1 MSLAGVSLPGL
12 SWEGAVASPTR
23 RPAPSRS
30 GPLPRL
36 GTWTTSRMSTGTE
49 KAADDDPGA
58 DALLVERARTG
69 DTEAF
74 ARLVDRYQQRV
85 FWVARGMLGND
96 EDARDAAQEAFI
108 RVFRSLDRFDL
119 RLKFYTW
126 LYQIVVNLCIDVL
139 RKQVKRRGVSLE
151 QVGDVASGDNGSSV
165 VGLESSEL
173 RQRVYRVLDEL
184 PPKYRTVMVL
194 SDLEGIGAKDIA
206 HMTGTTHATV
216 RWRHHRA
223 RQLFREA
230 WERIHGKGSHVL

>member
-1 MSLAGVSLPGL
+1 LSLAGVVTPGL
-12 SWEGAVASPTR
+12 GWDGVVALQR
-23 RPAPSRS
+23 RPEPRRS
-30 GPLPRL
+30 SMHPRL
-36 GTWTTSRMSTGTE
+36 GTWTAGMSTARAGE
-49 KAADDDPGA
+49 PAERADDEQGA
-58 DALLVERARTG
+58 DALLVERSRTG
-69 DTEAF
+69 DTAAF
-74 ARLVDRYQQRV
+74 AVLVDRYQQRV

-108 RVFRSLDRFDL
+108 RVFRSLE
-119 RLKFYTW
+119 
-126 LYQIVVNLCIDVL
+126 IVVNLCIDML

-151 QVGDVASGDNGSSV
+151 QVGDVPSGHNGSNN
-165 VGLESSEL
+165 GLESSEL
-173 RQRVYRVLDEL
+173 KQRVYRVLDEL

-230 WERIHGKGSHVL
+230 WERIHGKGSHVV

>member
-1 MSLAGVSLPGL
+1 LSLAGVSLPGL
-12 SWEGAVASPTR
+12 GWERVVASPR
-23 RPAPSRS
+23 RPEPRKS

-36 GTWTTSRMSTGTE
+36 GTWTSTMSTASE

-58 DALLVERARTG
+58 DALLVERSRTG

-126 LYQIVVNLCIDVL
+126 LYQIVVNLCIDML

-151 QVGDVASGDNGSSV
+151 QVGDVAGAGNGSNS
-165 VGLESSEL
+165 GLESSEL

>member
-1 MSLAGVSLPGL
+1 MSFAG
-12 SWEGAVASPTR
+12 VASPGIGGPPLGAHWVQPIVRSAGARQAEPLR
-23 RPAPSRS
+23 RLEAWT
-30 GPLPRL
+30 PRM
-36 GTWTTSRMSTGTE
+36 TVADR
-49 KAADDDPGA
+49 ADDGS
-58 DALLVERARTG
+58 DAALVERARAG
-69 DTEAF
+69 DTQSF
-74 ARLVDRYQQRV
+74 AQLVDRYQQRV

-108 RVFRSLDRFDL
+108 RVYRSLDRFDV

-126 LYQIVVNLCIDVL
+126 LYQIVVNLCIDML

-151 QVGDVASGDNGSSV
+151 QVGDVAGQGNGA
-165 VGLESSEL
+165 GTLEATEL

-230 WERIHGKGSHVL
+230 WERIHGKGSHVV

>member
-1 MSLAGVSLPGL
+1 MLRSVVSRAG
-12 SWEGAVASPTR
+12 ETATR
-23 RPAPSRS
+23 RPEV
-30 GPLPRL
+30 
-36 GTWTTSRMSTGTE
+36 WTHPMTVAD
-49 KAADDDPGA
+49 KAESEPGS
-58 DALLVERARTG
+58 DAALVERARAG
-69 DTEAF
+69 DTQAF
-74 ARLVDRYQQRV
+74 AQLVDRYQQRV

-108 RVFRSLDRFDL
+108 RVYRSLDRFDT

-126 LYQIVVNLCIDVL
+126 LYQIVVNLCIDML
-139 RKQVKRRGVSLE
+139 RKHVKRRGVSLD
-151 QVGDVASGDNGSSV
+151 QVGDVAGNGSSSN
-165 VGLESSEL
+165 GNLEGAEL
-173 RQRVYRVLDEL
+173 RQRVYRVLEEL

-230 WERIHGKGSHVL
+230 WERIHGKGSHVV

>member
-1 MSLAGVSLPGL
+1 M
-12 SWEGAVASPTR
+12 
-23 RPAPSRS
+23 
-30 GPLPRL
+30 
-36 GTWTTSRMSTGTE
+36 TGGE
-49 KAADDDPGA
+49 KAESEQAAAAQA
-58 DALLVERARTG
+58 DAALVERSRAG
-69 DTEAF
+69 DTAAF
-74 ARLVDRYQQRV
+74 ALLVDRYQQRV

-126 LYQIVVNLCIDVL
+126 LYQIVVNLCIDQL
-139 RKQVKRRGVSLE
+139 RKQVKRRGVSLD
-151 QVGDVASGDNGSSV
+151 QVGDVPGAGNNG
-165 VGLESSEL
+165 GGALESTEL

-230 WERIHGKGSHVL
+230 WERIHGKGSHVV

>member
-1 MSLAGVSLPGL
+1 MSFAGVMTPGL
-12 SWEGAVASPTR
+12 GRDGAVATKR
-23 RPAPSRS
+23 RPEPRRS
-30 GPLPRL
+30 SFHPRL
-36 GTWTTSRMSTGTE
+36 GTWTSGMTTGRPP
-49 KAADDDPGA
+49 ADKVEDEQGA
-58 DALLVERARTG
+58 DALLVERSRSG
-69 DTEAF
+69 DTDAF
-74 ARLVDRYQQRV
+74 ASLVDRYQQRV

-126 LYQIVVNLCIDVL
+126 LYQIVVNLCIDML

-151 QVGDVASGDNGSSV
+151 QVGDVAGAHNGTGN
-165 VGLESSEL
+165 GLESSEL
-173 RQRVYRVLDEL
+173 KQRVYRVLDEL

-230 WERIHGKGSHVL
+230 WERIHGKGSHVV

>member
-1 MSLAGVSLPGL
+1 M
-12 SWEGAVASPTR
+12 
-23 RPAPSRS
+23 
-30 GPLPRL
+30 
-36 GTWTTSRMSTGTE
+36 TGGE
-49 KAADDDPGA
+49 KAESEQAAAAQA
-58 DALLVERARTG
+58 DAALVERSRAG
-69 DTEAF
+69 DTAAF
-74 ARLVDRYQQRV
+74 AQLVDRYQQRV

-96 EDARDAAQEAFI
+96 EDARDAGQEAFI
-108 RVFRSLDRFDL
+108 RVFRSLDRFDV

-126 LYQIVVNLCIDVL
+126 LYQIVVNLCIDQL
-139 RKQVKRRGVSLE
+139 RKQVKRRGVSLD
-151 QVGDVASGDNGSSV
+151 QVGDVPGAGNNG
-165 VGLESSEL
+165 GGALESTEL

-230 WERIHGKGSHVL
+230 WERIHGKGSHVV

>member
-1 MSLAGVSLPGL
+1 M
-12 SWEGAVASPTR
+12 
-23 RPAPSRS
+23 
-30 GPLPRL
+30 
-36 GTWTTSRMSTGTE
+36 TGGE
-49 KAADDDPGA
+49 KAESEQAAAAQA
-58 DALLVERARTG
+58 DAALVERSRTG
-69 DTEAF
+69 DAAAF
-74 ARLVDRYQQRV
+74 GLLVDRYQQRV

-108 RVFRSLDRFDL
+108 RVFRSLDRFDV

-126 LYQIVVNLCIDVL
+126 LYQIVVNLCIDQL
-139 RKQVKRRGVSLE
+139 RKQVKRRGVSLD
-151 QVGDVASGDNGSSV
+151 QVGDVPGAGTNGAG
-165 VGLESSEL
+165 GLESTEL

-230 WERIHGKGSHVL
+230 WERIHGKGSHVV